1 MKKVFAI
8 ILGMLILIKP
18 SNSRAQCPEA
28 IVDAARVACLAQ
40 VPNLVSA
47 AWCETQVEAANLA
60 LVHMPFF
67 DWFVMDMGASI
78 SRGIQVL
85 MKNFLGDGNEI
96 VAELVYDGDGG
107 GSCKKGGCGGAYTG
121 DNGSV
126 NSGLALNAVASSIT
140 DIPAEKGAYPDDVK
154 VQSTDVATLADLR
167 IKQIVTEN
175 ASLDELS
182 QDKWAILYRA
192 QQRSIQA
199 MTDALV
205 MKKAYK
211 ELAAIAGQ
219 VSSGSYGNYSEAAS
233 TVATRRL
240 LLDALMALRKRVIA
254 ARIRARAETMEMDI
268 NALSTAPMLDNKETT
283 SPDKKDTSTNPTV
296 SKGDS
301 KPDVK
306 IEDYGLGENRE
317 EENASE

>member
-1 MKKVFAI
+1 MKKYLRVLFLVAFIMISSNASAWSGPSASYFGLSIDLFGAI
-8 ILGMLILIKP
+8 GRGI
-18 SNSRAQCPEA
+18 S
-28 IVDAARVACLAQ
+28 
-40 VPNLVSA
+40 
-47 AWCETQVEAANLA
+47 A
-60 LVHMPFF
+60 LV
-67 DWFVMDMGASI
+67 
-78 SRGIQVL
+78 
-85 MKNFLGDGNEI
+85 KYFLTDDTEI
-96 VAELVYDGDGG
+96 IAELVYDGD
-107 GSCKKGGCGGAYTG
+107 SKKGGPCGGNGGTYTG
-121 DNGSV
+121 DNGSAMAPL
-126 NSGLALNAVASSIT
+126 SAVASSIT

-219 VSSGSYGNYSEAAS
+219 ASSGSYGNYSEAAS

-268 NALSTAPMLDNKETT
+268 NALSTAPMLDNKATT

-296 SKGDS
+296 AKGDS

-306 IEDYGLGENRE
+306 IEDYGLEENKG